1 MKDLT
6 HGSIVRHILAMTPP
20 IMAGMISIM
29 VCQLVDLYFVSGL
42 GDAAVAGVAA
52 AGNAGFLVNALL
64 QVLGVGTVA
73 LVAHAVGRKDRADAN
88 LIFNQAVAL
97 SMLFGLLTLVMTAAL
112 SRRYMG
118 SVAADQAT
126 VEAGTIYLLWLMP
139 ALALE
144 FVMQVIASALR
155 ATGIVRPAMLVRVV
169 AVIIN
174 IALAPVLISGWGTG
188 YPLGVAGAGLATSI
202 AVAIG
207 TLMLL
212 VYFRKVERYVAFN
225 PAQWRPQPRHLMRIL
240 NVGLPAGGEFVMM
253 FIFMG
258 VVYYVLS
265 DFGAAAQAGFGIGQR
280 MLGLIQMPGLAIALA
295 AGPIAGQNFG
305 AGNGARVRDTFVQ
318 SVLITTVVMVGF
330 TILAQSKPEWLL
342 AGFSNDRETMA
353 IAYLFLRIISLNM
366 VAQGLIFTCSSMFQG
381 LGNTKPVLWSSA
393 TRVLTYSL
401 PAIWLSTRPGFHME
415 YVWYLSI
422 AATTLQA
429 GLSLWLLRREFG
441 KRLGGPPKERAEPS
455 APEPVAPR
463 AREPA

>member
-64 QVLGVGTVA
+64 QVLGVGAVA
-73 LVAHAVGRKDRADAN
+73 LIAHAVGRKDRADAN
-88 LIFNQAVAL
+88 LVFNQAVAL
-97 SMLFGLLTLVMTAAL
+97 SVLFGLLTLVATAAL
-112 SRRYMG
+112 SRLYMR
-118 SVAADQAT
+118 SVAADEAT
-126 VEAGTIYLLWLMP
+126 IEAGTIYLLWLMP

-155 ATGIVRPAMLVRVV
+155 ATGIVRPAMLV
-169 AVIIN
+169 
-174 IALAPVLISGWGTG
+174 LISGWGTG
-188 YPLGVAGAGLATSI
+188 YALGAAGAGMATSI

-212 VYFRKVERYVAFN
+212 VYFRKVERYVAFD
-225 PAQWRPQPRHLMRIL
+225 PAQWRPQRRHLMRIL

-280 MLGLIQMPGLAIALA
+280 MLGLIHMPALAVALA
-295 AGPIAGQNFG
+295 AGPIAGQNVG
-305 AGNGARVRDTFVQ
+305 AGNSARVRETFVK
-318 SVLITTVVMVGF
+318 SALITTIVMVGF
-330 TILAQSKPEWLL
+330 MLLAQLKPEFLL
-342 AGFSNDRETMA
+342 AGFSNDQETMA
-353 IAYLFLRIISLNM
+353 IAYLFLRIISFNM

-381 LGNTKPVLWSSA
+381 LGNTKPVLLSSA
-393 TRVLTYSL
+393 TRVFTYSL
-401 PAIWLSTRPGFHME
+401 PAIWLSTRPGFRME

-429 GLSLWLLRREFG
+429 LLSLWLLRREFR
-441 KRLGGPPKERAEPS
+441 KRLVLPEQRAAEPAS
-455 APEPVAPR
+455 TESVAPPAR
-463 AREPA
+463 APA